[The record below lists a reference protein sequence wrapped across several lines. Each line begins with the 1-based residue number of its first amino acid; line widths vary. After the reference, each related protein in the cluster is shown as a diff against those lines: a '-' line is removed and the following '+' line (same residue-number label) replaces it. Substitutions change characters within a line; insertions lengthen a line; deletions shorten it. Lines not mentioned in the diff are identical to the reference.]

1 MVPDSVKC
9 VISDFLDDAIIVERL
24 PGVSTFS
31 VIANSALQYAND
43 DNKKKNKT
51 FLFITFFFSMPSS
64 SH

>member
-24 PGVSTFS
+24 PGVFTFS
-31 VIANSALQYAND
+31 VIANSALQNAND
-43 DNKKKNKT
+43 DNKKKSKT
-51 FLFITFFFSMPSS
+51 ILFIFFSMSYS